1 MNESGKEEHKRFSV
15 LFLCSANSCRSQIA
29 EGILR
34 HFGGNRFK
42 ALSAG
47 SHPTELN
54 PLAVEVMEEIG
65 IDISGQRSKSV
76 EEMLSQEFDYVITV
90 CDKAREFC
98 PIFPGSTTSLHWD
111 IEDPAAVTGSSKE
124 KKEAFTRVRDRLK
137 ALILQF
143 ISSGSRQ
150 SS

>member
-1 MNESGKEEHKRFSV
+1 
-15 LFLCSANSCRSQIA
+15 
-29 EGILR
+29 
-34 HFGGNRFK
+34 
-42 ALSAG
+42 
-47 SHPTELN
+47 
-54 PLAVEVMEEIG
+54 MEEIG

-98 PIFPGSTTSLHWD
+98 PIFPGSATSLHWD
-111 IEDPAAVTGSSKE
+111 IEDPAAFTGSPKE